1 MRPDQRRIRY
11 RAAFGLG
18 ILAAACSLAALA
30 QTGPAAAQA
39 DGAQQIAVQPVS
51 EADQVK
57 AVLAAYKSA
66 LERLDLTGVDKL
78 FAPENVVVE
87 SGKVEGSYADYLAH
101 HIGPEL
107 AEFKTFRFS
116 DYRVD
121 VRIEGPIA
129 IATETYSY
137 RIELKAG
144 GDPIERRGTAT
155 TVLKRI
161 DGHWRILTTH
171 SSSRKVS

>member
-1 MRPDQRRIRY
+1 MSADIRRIG
-11 RAAFGLG
+11 AGSLPGLG
-18 ILAAACSLAALA
+18 VLAATCTLLAFAL
-30 QTGPAAAQA
+30 TGPAAARSA
-39 DGAQQIAVQPVS
+39 HASPVAVQPGS

-57 AVLAAYKSA
+57 AVLSAYKSA

-107 AEFKTFRFS
+107 AEFTSFRFS

-121 VRIEGPIA
+121 VRVEGLIA
-129 IATETYSY
+129 IATETYTY

-144 GDPIERRGTAT
+144 GEPIERRGTAT

>member
-1 MRPDQRRIRY
+1 MRPDHRRIGDRS
-11 RAAFGLG
+11 ALGLG
-18 ILAAACSLAALA
+18 VLAAACSLFALA
-30 QTGPAAAQA
+30 QTGPAAARA
-39 DGAQQIAVQPVS
+39 NDAPPVAVQPVS

-57 AVLAAYKSA
+57 AVLNAYKTA
-66 LERLDLTGVDKL
+66 LERLDLTGVDNL

-121 VRIEGPIA
+121 VRIEGPVA
-129 IATETYSY
+129 IATETYTY
-137 RIELKAG
+137 RIELKTG
-144 GDPIERRGTAT
+144 GDPIARRGAAT
-155 TVLKRI
+155 TVLKRMG
-161 DGHWRILTTH
+161 GHWRILTTH

>member
-1 MRPDQRRIRY
+1 MRPAQFRTRY
-11 RAAFGLG
+11 RSVFGLG
-18 ILAAACSLAALA
+18 ALAATCSILALA
-30 QTGPAAAQA
+30 QTGPAAAQPNHA
-39 DGAQQIAVQPVS
+39 SPVAAQPAS

-129 IATETYSY
+129 ITTETYSY

>member
-1 MRPDQRRIRY
+1 MRSDRRRIGD
-11 RAAFGLG
+11 RALLGLG
-18 ILAAACSLAALA
+18 IMAATCGLVLA
-30 QTGPAAAQA
+30 QVGPAAARA
-39 DGAQQIAVQPVS
+39 DDAPPAAGQTASQ
-51 EADQVK
+51 ADQVK
-57 AVLAAYKSA
+57 AVLTAYKTA
-66 LERLDLTGVDKL
+66 LERLDLTGVDRL

-116 DYRVD
+116 DYQVD

-129 IATETYSY
+129 VATETYTY

-144 GDPIERRGTAT
+144 GDPIERRGAAT

>member
-1 MRPDQRRIRY
+1 M
-11 RAAFGLG
+11 
-18 ILAAACSLAALA
+18 AACSLLALA
-30 QTGPAAAQA
+30 QTGPAAARA
-39 DGAQQIAVQPVS
+39 DDPPPVAVQPVS
-51 EADQVK
+51 EVDQVK
-57 AVLAAYKSA
+57 AVLNAYKTA

-78 FAPENVVVE
+78 FTPENVVVE

-121 VRIEGPIA
+121 VRIEGPVA
-129 IATETYSY
+129 IATETYTY

-144 GDPIERRGTAT
+144 GEPIARRGAAT
-155 TVLKRI
+155 TVLTRI
-161 DGHWRILTTH
+161 GGHWRILTTH